1 MRVVLILIFLT
12 ASVLASPKNETPKT
26 WAGLQMDG
34 LTMDLQDPH
43 YAEWLFFYGAGSVM
57 ATIGAKDGP
66 DAGLAATGYRWR
78 VRGDWLEFIMSG
90 DKPFRRL
97 RAISVSKN
105 RLVTR
110 TGNGKIAIYKIKRPK
125 GPR

>member
-1 MRVVLILIFLT
+1 MRVALILILLA
-12 ASVLASPKNETPKT
+12 ASALASPRNQTPKV

-43 YAEWLFFYGAGSVM
+43 YAEWLYFYGSGDIM
-57 ATIGAKDGP
+57 ATVGAKDGP
-66 DAGLAATGYRWR
+66 DEGLAATGYRWR
-78 VRGDWLEFIMSG
+78 VRGDWLEFIISG

-97 RAISVSKN
+97 RAISVSKD
-105 RLVTR
+105 RLVAR

-125 GPR
+125 A